1 LAVLW
6 IIFVCKTPTS
16 TPTSYYVI
24 NSLFII
30 SMCILTVQ
38 PPPPNRKTPGHYA
51 GRSPNFICSYGN
63 IFFTKQERSE
73 EIKRDLL
80 M

>member
-30 SMCILTVQ
+30 SMCTLMVL
-38 PPPPNRKTPGHYA
+38 PPHRRTPGHYA
-51 GRSPNFICSYGN
+51 GSSPNFICSHVPME
-63 IFFTKQERSE
+63 IFFLPNKKEVR
-73 EIKRDLL
+73 K
-80 M
+80 